1 MKTEN
6 LRIVFMGTP
15 GFAVGVLST
24 LVSNNYN
31 VVGVVTAPDRPKGRG
46 RSLQGS
52 EVKQFALQHNINVLQ
67 PTNLKDASFLQ
78 ELKNLAP
85 TLQIVVAFRMLPKV
99 VWQIPSLGTFNL
111 HASLLPQ
118 YRGAA
123 PINWAIINKE
133 QTTGVTTFF
142 Y

>member
-6 LRIVFMGTP
+6 LRIVFMDTP

-46 RSLQGS
+46 RSLKGS

-78 ELKNLAP
+78 ELKK
-85 TLQIVVAFRMLPKV
+85 TEISITPKR
-99 VWQIPSLGTFNL
+99 I
-111 HASLLPQ
+111 
-118 YRGAA
+118 
-123 PINWAIINKE
+123 
-133 QTTGVTTFF
+133 FF
-142 Y
+142 FMVFIL